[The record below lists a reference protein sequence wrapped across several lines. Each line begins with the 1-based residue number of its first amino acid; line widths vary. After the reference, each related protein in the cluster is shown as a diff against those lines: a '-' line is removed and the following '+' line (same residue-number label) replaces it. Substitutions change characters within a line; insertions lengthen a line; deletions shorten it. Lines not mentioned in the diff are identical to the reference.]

1 MAQGE
6 RLVSVGVVSVEPAAA
21 ATVVKAAA
29 LTTMPRPIAGIEQ
42 VANAA
47 DLIPRQRA
55 ETDDELRARARVQA
69 RSANTGT
76 VAALEQAVRSL
87 GLTEVKV
94 LEFPA
99 DPALLPGQIQVV
111 VGDPG
116 VSDEVLQQVADRIE
130 QVRPVGIVVGSGA
143 ATRVWAQITATLT
156 LDVDRTERERKA
168 IESKLCADLIAWF
181 GQLAVG
187 EGVHQAKVR
196 AILSGNDA
204 VVGCEATTGFAGL
217 LEPFVRIDGKLV
229 SQSSRYLLNVGDIQI
244 GPRDRIALLPAEL
257 PIRLTLQGPAPTV
270 SVDIAIE
277 LVAGSDATGVAERL
291 KTSAGRIVADAIK
304 IGGIEFDP
312 LKSAIDLIVAPA
324 KQARLRVT
332 VVHESDGRVVELSA
346 DQLVEALAARE
357 APRLRNTPVSVR
369 T

>member
-1 MAQGE
+1 
-6 RLVSVGVVSVEPAAA
+6 
-21 ATVVKAAA
+21 
-29 LTTMPRPIAGIEQ
+29 
-42 VANAA
+42 
-47 DLIPRQRA
+47 
-55 ETDDELRARARVQA
+55 
-69 RSANTGT
+69 
-76 VAALEQAVRSL
+76 
-87 GLTEVKV
+87 
-94 LEFPA
+94 
-99 DPALLPGQIQVV
+99 LLPGQIQVV
-111 VGDPG
+111 VGDPDLG
-116 VSDEVLQQVADRIE
+116 TQVLQQVADRIE

-143 ATRVWAQITATLT
+143 ATRVWVQVTATLT
-156 LDVDRTERERKA
+156 LDVERPERDRKA

-196 AILSGNDA
+196 ALLSGHDA
-204 VVGCEATTGFAGL
+204 VVGCEVSTGFAGL
-217 LEPFVRIDGKLV
+217 LEPFVRVDGQLV
-229 SQSSRYLLNVGDIQI
+229 SQASRYLLNVGDIQI

-277 LVAGSDATGVAERL
+277 LVAGSDATGMAERL
-291 KTSAGRIVADAIK
+291 KTNAGRIVADAIK
-304 IGGIEFDP
+304 VGQIDFDP

-324 KQARLRVT
+324 RQARLRVT

-346 DQLVEALAARE
+346 DQRVEPLANRE